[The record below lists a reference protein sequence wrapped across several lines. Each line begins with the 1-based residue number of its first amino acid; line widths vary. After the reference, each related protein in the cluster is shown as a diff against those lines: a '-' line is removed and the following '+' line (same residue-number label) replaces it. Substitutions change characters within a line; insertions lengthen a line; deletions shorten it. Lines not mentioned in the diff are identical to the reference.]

1 MKNFETISQTAQAY
15 NILGVGRGV
24 GNVELKAAYRKL
36 AKQNHPDLFQNP
48 KDKQDA
54 EEKIKQINSAYEKV
68 KLDVEKRESAQQRA
82 DKMYQNYK
90 QKNSQTHPAGPQ
102 SQSTEARPSNN
113 DSDIQRL
120 KELQWFREN
129 MKRFVQENISVEI
142 TTILQLEQYDWY
154 IQTILQW
161 NQEQFSFSNPIK
173 NARFVQSY
181 AQNYT
186 DSVNTFSTNEEL
198 KNIQGQLENFSK
210 QARQNLRDA
219 KEIENQIMRQWVS
232 CFGRSQLNYSFKQ
245 KFPNP
250 KVFYQALQSS
260 TNQSAL
266 IQQYEQAVINR
277 QFELLVHEFASSQK
291 LTEEYL
297 QDLLKYVNSHPNDP
311 FSLVWK
317 DVSRYISKNNIAS
330 LNANQR
336 TFIADQKTL
345 KLPDVGRFSWFKN
358 RGR

>member
-1 MKNFETISQTAQAY
+1 MKNFENISQTAQAY

-24 GNVELKAAYRKL
+24 DIDELKAAYRKL

-68 KLDVEKRESAQQRA
+68 KLDVEKRESAQHRA
-82 DKMYQNYK
+82 NKMYQNYQ
-90 QKNSQTHPAGPQ
+90 QKNSQTAPSQPQPSEPHPA
-102 SQSTEARPSNN
+102 NN
-113 DSDIQRL
+113 ESDIQRL
-120 KELQWFREN
+120 KELQWFRAN
-129 MKRFVQENISVEI
+129 MDLFIKVHISAEVNS
-142 TTILQLEQYDWY
+142 ILQLEQYDWF
-154 IQTILQW
+154 IKTILQW
-161 NQEQFSFSNPIK
+161 NHEQFSFSNPIK

-181 AQNYT
+181 AQSYS

-219 KEIENQIMRQWVS
+219 QEIENQINRQWVS
-232 CFGRSQLNYSFKQ
+232 CFSRSQLNNSFKQ

-250 KVFYQALQSS
+250 KVFFQALQSS
-260 TNQSAL
+260 TNHVAL
-266 IQQYEQAVINR
+266 IQKYERAVVNR
-277 QFELLVHEFASSQK
+277 QFELLVMEFASSQK

-317 DVSRYISKNNIAS
+317 DVSRYISKNSISS

-336 TFIADQKTL
+336 AFIADQKTL
-345 KLPDVGRFSWFKN
+345 KIPDVGRFRWFKN
-358 RGR
+358 RRR